1 MLYEIYELNVF
12 KYLSEE
18 KIYIL
23 LMTLKSTQMLDS
35 AQILEGIFNL

>member
-18 KIYIL
+18 KICIL